1 MNTEQKR
8 NTEQRTDIGQS
19 VNAGKKQTVTEEQ
32 TVNTKQEEIEAEELK
47 TRIGEIVRL
56 HGSIYKIR
64 KMSDF
69 AFVLLRTKR
78 EIVQCVYS
86 KEYSKFSLEDIKEE
100 SCVVVTARVKAE
112 ERARVGY
119 ELQMLE
125 VELMSTPKE
134 TVPIV
139 INNKKVDT
147 SMENRL
153 DYRPITL
160 RNEKERAIFKIQ
172 EGICRGFREF
182 LYGEKFTE
190 IHTPKIVSE
199 GAEGGANIFRLDYFG
214 KEVYL
219 AQSPQFY
226 KQMMVGVFER
236 VFEIA
241 PVFRAE
247 KHDTSRHLNEYTSVD
262 FEMGY
267 IHSFTEIM
275 EMETKMIRFTME
287 FLQEYYEK
295 ELTLLQVQLPK
306 VETIPVIRFREA
318 KERIAEKYRRE
329 IKDFEDFEP
338 EEEKMLC
345 ELFRKETGSEFVF
358 VTHYPSKKR
367 PFYAME
373 SRENPEETLS
383 FDLLFRGLEVTTGG
397 QRIHEYEEQVEK
409 MRRRG
414 MDIVAFENYL
424 MMHRYGMPPHGG
436 LGLGLERFTSRL
448 LQQENVRYATLF
460 PRDIHRVLP

>member
-199 GAEGGANIFRLDYFG
+199 GAEGGANIFGLDYFG